1 MSRRAC
7 ATPRACDPAL
17 VLQVWRRQRPNQA
30 ALRSGHDCRVAD
42 ETAETAERPRSEL
55 IETRRRGRERSCQP
69 GRAAGLEAGHAHGR
83 DASSAASGS
92 SFG

>member
-1 MSRRAC
+1 MSRRAR

-17 VLQVWRRQRPNQA
+17 VLQVWCRQRPNQA

-55 IETRRRGRERSCQP
+55 IESRGRERTCQP

-92 SFG
+92 SFS